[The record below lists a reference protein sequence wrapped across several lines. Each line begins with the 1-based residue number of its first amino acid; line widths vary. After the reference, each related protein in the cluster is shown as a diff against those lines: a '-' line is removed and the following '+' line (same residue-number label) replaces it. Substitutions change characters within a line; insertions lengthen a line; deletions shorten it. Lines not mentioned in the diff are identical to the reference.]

1 MPVQRHV
8 LPNGLRLIVEP
19 LPHVRSVAIGV
30 FVSRGSRHEAPG
42 EEGLAHFIEHLV
54 FKGTKTRSAEQIAV
68 DVDAMGGY
76 MDAFTTKEY
85 AAFHLRVLDT
95 HAARAAA
102 LLADILANP
111 RFDPA
116 DLKKEKTVVFEE
128 FAMVDDTPDDL
139 VGENFGRKLWP
150 GHPLG
155 KPILGTRARLR
166 SFDRD
171 DVRRFFRKVYVAKNL
186 VLSIAGRIT
195 EKRAISLAEELFGG
209 IDGRG
214 AVSAP
219 SPKPRS
225 GAGLVHV
232 RKPELSQTH
241 VCLGAEGPSATSRD
255 RFAANVLGT
264 VLGGSVSSR
273 LFQNVREKLG
283 LVYSISAGASLYSD
297 TGTFTIY
304 AATSKERL
312 AAVLRRTMDEV
323 RRLMDDEIAEDELR
337 RAQDHL
343 KGGMLLGLEG
353 TAARMSA
360 LARSEIYHGRPLTLD
375 EVTRGIDA
383 VTSADAQRLVREVF
397 SRPLTMSV
405 VGNAPRGS
413 VRVPAL

>member
-1 MPVQRHV
+1 MPVHRHV
-8 LPNGLRLIVEP
+8 LKNGLRLIVEP

-30 FVSRGSRHEAPG
+30 FVARGSRHEAAG

-54 FKGTKTRSAEQIAV
+54 FKGTKTRSAEQIAM

-95 HAARAAA
+95 HVERAAA
-102 LLADILANP
+102 LLGDILASP
-111 RFDPA
+111 RFDPG
-116 DLKKEKTVVFEE
+116 DLKKEKTVIFEE

-139 VGENFGRKLWP
+139 VGENFGRRLWP
-150 GHPLG
+150 SHPLG
-155 KPILGTRARLR
+155 KPILGTRAAIRAYT
-166 SFDRD
+166 SA
-171 DVRRFFRKVYVAKNL
+171 DVRRFFRKVYVARNL
-186 VLSIAGRIT
+186 VLSIAGRIS
-195 EKRAISLAEELFGG
+195 EKRALSLAERLFGG

-214 AVSAP
+214 AGAAGSTQ
-219 SPKPRS
+219 PRAGS
-225 GAGLVHV
+225 GLVHV

-241 VCLGAEGPSATSRD
+241 VCLGAEGPSVRSPD
-255 RFAANVLGT
+255 RFAASVLGT

-273 LFQNVREKLG
+273 LFQNVREKRG

-312 AAVLRRTMDEV
+312 PAVLTQTMGEI
-323 RRLMDDEIAEDELR
+323 RRLMDVPIGPDELQ
-337 RAQDHL
+337 RAKDHL
-343 KGGMLLGLEG
+343 KGGMLLGLESTG
-353 TAARMSA
+353 ARMSS

-383 VTSADAQRLVREVF
+383 VTAADAQRLVRDVF

-405 VGNAPRGS
+405 VGNAPRGA
-413 VRVPAL
+413 VGIPAA